1 MKQVYLSA
9 LKQYSDRLNHYG
21 SQLSDSVDQYEMY
34 YYRKLL
40 LRTILKRNWVRRRL
54 NVSK

>member
-1 MKQVYLSA
+1 MKQVYLSV
-9 LKQYSDRLNHYG
+9 LKEYSDRLNHYG
-21 SQLSDSVDQYEMY
+21 TQLSESVDQYEMY

-40 LRTILKRNWVRRRL
+40 LRTILKRNWVKRRL